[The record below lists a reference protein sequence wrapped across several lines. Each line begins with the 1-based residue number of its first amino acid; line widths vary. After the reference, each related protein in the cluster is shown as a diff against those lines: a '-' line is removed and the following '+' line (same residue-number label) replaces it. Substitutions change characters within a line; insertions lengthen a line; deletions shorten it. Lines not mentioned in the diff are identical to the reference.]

1 MQRSRALNP
10 FAWLLVVSAC
20 ATSCALG
27 NGDRRRALNYL
38 DANWM
43 PSTTTGR
50 WLAAPVALPVGI
62 VAGATDAIVL
72 HPLSQIDDA
81 WVDTVDV
88 VWDFDDNTDFRTVLL
103 VPLAAVA
110 TPVVFGVTWVFRAV
124 FDFDDSVRE
133 AEPAEVAES
142 DADPKPDAKPAVK
155 SAEENK

>member
-1 MQRSRALNP
+1 MNP

-20 ATSCALG
+20 ATSCALD

>member
-1 MQRSRALNP
+1 MQRKRVLNP
-10 FAWLLVVSAC
+10 FAWLVVVCTC

-38 DANWM
+38 DANWT
-43 PSTTTGR
+43 PTTTTGR

-88 VWDFDDNTDFRTVLL
+88 VWDFDDTEFRTVLL

-110 TPVVFGVTWVFRAV
+110 TPVVFGVTWLFRAV
-124 FDFDDSVRE
+124 FDFDDSARDVHLPE
-133 AEPAEVAES
+133 AEEPG
-142 DADPKPDAKPAVK
+142 PKPSVKPPEEAK
-155 SAEENK
+155 